1 MVNNSIENW
10 TEDIETKNKSKKS
23 EADLKQEFIKE
34 FIFEWT
40 KDKDKKTEFINSV
53 FSDKNIINLDLE
65 KQLKSLRQKD
75 KFKNIDLREIKKIDL
90 EDALL
95 NEKINLV
102 NKRNNFKNHVI
113 KNYDITNNDYNN
125 SILNS
130 VKELSEKELDEY
142 LNSEWKR
149 IIFLEK

>member
-1 MVNNSIENW
+1 M
-10 TEDIETKNKSKKS
+10 
-23 EADLKQEFIKE
+23 
-34 FIFEWT
+34 
-40 KDKDKKTEFINSV
+40 
-53 FSDKNIINLDLE
+53 
-65 KQLKSLRQKD
+65 RQKD

-142 LNSEWKR
+142 LNSE
-149 IIFLEK
+149 